1 MINKEVTYSIMNAS
15 LEETLQVISE
25 MENITGMEPEHI
37 LLEDGRAIKYNKS
50 DFKKLR
56 SGGIT
61 EEEYIERNYLSM
73 DEY

>member
-1 MINKEVTYSIMNAS
+1 MKNKEVTYSIMNAS

-25 MENITGMEPEHI
+25 MENSTGMEPEHI
-37 LLEDGRAIKYNKS
+37 LLEDGRSVKYNRS
-50 DFKKLR
+50 DFKKLK

-61 EEEYIERNYLSM
+61 DEEYIERNYVSM